1 MNLSP
6 EAVRHP
12 STVTAEMAPRCV
24 ARSTIF
30 FSFFSVTC
38 PLSCLPQAP
47 LKAIAPMQMLVKM
60 LRFIKCLPSGI
71 EMSRKCAIFGIKN
84 R

>member
-1 MNLSP
+1 
-6 EAVRHP
+6 
-12 STVTAEMAPRCV
+12 
-24 ARSTIF
+24 
-30 FSFFSVTC
+30 
-38 PLSCLPQAP
+38 LSCRPQAP
-47 LKAIAPMQMLVKM
+47 LSAIAPMQMLVKM